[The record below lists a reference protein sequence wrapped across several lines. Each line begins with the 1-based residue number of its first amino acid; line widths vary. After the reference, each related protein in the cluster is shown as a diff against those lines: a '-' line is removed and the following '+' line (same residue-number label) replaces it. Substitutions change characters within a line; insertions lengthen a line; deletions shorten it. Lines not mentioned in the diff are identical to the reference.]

1 MKQSI
6 LSIGLLLTMSFFVS
20 CSADTPV
27 KQPKSDTKLAVAVQ
41 VGEKTEA
48 TNVVL
53 GVENFMES
61 VISPINNG
69 IQQDGKRNYYFVN
82 NTIIS
87 SGYKTTNCIG
97 YDIKD
102 GKLTKKGEFAFPASF
117 DLLGK
122 GDDKTMIAVESPR
135 AGFENRTIFLVD
147 TDNLVITKEL
157 ATKIDERQDE
167 NLMSW
172 PTGIAVKGGKLFL
185 SYYLTSATGDAWKTP
200 NSNEARIAV
209 YSYPELIFE
218 KLIKD
223 TRGSDIGFYGN
234 YNGLVKDENNNI
246 YTASTSSS
254 ACGFDPAPANKSA
267 ILKIKSGDTDFDKDY
282 YFDFETI
289 SGGNKINFLHY
300 VGNNKAVVRM
310 ITDDS
315 KKWDAFAPVGK
326 TPICK
331 IAIVDLEAKT
341 VKEVTDIP
349 LHGGQ
354 WATPALNHNGKVYMN
369 ISDNNGA
376 YIYEIDVNTATAK
389 KSQQVE
395 AAVVKGIFAMN

>member
-1 MKQSI
+1 MRKSI
-6 LSIGLLLTMSFFVS
+6 LTIGLICTMSFFSS
-20 CSADTPV
+20 CSDDTPV
-27 KQPKSDTKLAVAVQ
+27 NTPVKNTKLAVAVQ
-41 VGEKTEA
+41 VGEKTET

-87 SGYKTTNCIG
+87 SGYKTTNCVG
-97 YDIKD
+97 YDFQD

-147 TDNLVITKEL
+147 TDDLVITKTVT
-157 ATKIDERQDE
+157 TKIDERQDE

-185 SYYLTSATGDAWKTP
+185 SYYLTSASGDKWKTP

-209 YSYPELIFE
+209 YSYPELVFE

-254 ACGFDPAPANKSA
+254 ACGFDPAPVNKSS
-267 ILKIKSGDTDFDKDY
+267 ILRIKSGDTGFDTDY
-282 YFDFETI
+282 YFDFETA

-300 VGNNKAVVRM
+300 VGKNKAVVRM

-315 KKWDAFAPVGK
+315 KKWDAFAPMGE

-331 IAIVDLEAKT
+331 IAIVDLEAKIVT
-341 VKEVTDIP
+341 EVAGIP

-369 ISDNNGA
+369 ISDKNGA

-389 KSQQVE
+389 KSIQVN
-395 AAVVKGIFAMN
+395 AAVVKGIFAIN